1 MRELLDV
8 QQYDNK
14 DSEIAQLQEKLNN
27 CYDSFY
33 SKYGLLHSSYN
44 HSLLNSDG
52 AYPLVASLEADFAK
66 DNNLLVKKSDI
77 FTERV
82 NKPTATISHVD
93 TAEEA
98 LAVCVAEKGVIDF
111 EYMSQITDVPPE
123 DLKIGL
129 REKVKYLPYRHIQ
142 AMRTTNIKLL
152 PNICREIYMQSLTWQ
167 KHTLRSTAY
176 MNQMLSP

>member
-98 LAVCVAEKGVIDF
+98 LAVCVAEKV
-111 EYMSQITDVPPE
+111 
-123 DLKIGL
+123 L
-129 REKVKYLPYRHIQ
+129 
-142 AMRTTNIKLL
+142 
-152 PNICREIYMQSLTWQ
+152 
-167 KHTLRSTAY
+167 ST
-176 MNQMLSP
+176 SSI